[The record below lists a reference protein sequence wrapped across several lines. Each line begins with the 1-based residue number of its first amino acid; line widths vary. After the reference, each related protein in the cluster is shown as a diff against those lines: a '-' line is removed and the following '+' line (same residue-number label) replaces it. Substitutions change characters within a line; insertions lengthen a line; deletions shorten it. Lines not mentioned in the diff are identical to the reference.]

1 MKIGIVNDVA
11 MSAEV
16 LRRAVVAT
24 KEHQIAWTAHSG
36 ADAVR
41 LCAENRPDLILMDL
55 TMPQMD
61 GVETTRAIM
70 RHTPCAILIVTT
82 TPQENPDMVFNA
94 MGAGALDVTSTQALT
109 GGLTQD
115 NDLLAK
121 IRMIG
126 KLIQADRNGRGRA
139 PQNTESEG
147 AAPSHCGVQT
157 LIAIGASTGGPLA
170 LASILSDLMLP
181 PTASIVIVQHIDRR
195 FADNFVRWLAGQTA
209 LPVQGIEDGSRLVPG
224 SVHVA
229 TTDDHLKLDERGRLY
244 YSPMPRDYS
253 YRPSV
258 DIFFQCI
265 ADHWTKPAIGVLLT
279 GMGRDGAEGL
289 LAMRCAGKFT
299 IAQDQA
305 SSAVYGMPRAAA
317 DLHAADMVLPL
328 PAIATVLRDRLH
340 TEENAAHRARRRVDA
355 LANDGTDNQTGPY
368 GDRQ

>member
-1 MKIGIVNDVA
+1 MKIGIVNDAA
-11 MSAEV
+11 MTAEV

-24 KEHQIAWTAHSG
+24 KEHQVVWTAHSG

-41 LCAENRPDLILMDL
+41 LCAKNRPDLILMDL
-55 TMPQMD
+55 IMPQMD

-70 RHTPCAILIVTT
+70 QRTPCAILIVTA
-82 TPQENPDMVFNA
+82 TPQENSDLVFSA
-94 MGAGALDVTSTQALT
+94 MGAGALDVTSTLALA

-115 NDLLAK
+115 NELLAK

-126 KLIQADRNGRGRA
+126 KLIQADRNSHGRA
-139 PQNTESEG
+139 QQKPESRD
-147 AAPSHCGVQT
+147 AAPSNCGVQT
-157 LIAIGASTGGPLA
+157 LIAIGASTGGPIA
-170 LASILSDLMLP
+170 LASILAGLMLP

-209 LPVQGIEDGSRLVPG
+209 LPVQGIEDGNRLVPG

-229 TTDDHLKLDERGRLY
+229 TTDDHLKLDEQGHLY
-244 YSPMPRDYS
+244 YSPIPRNYN

-258 DIFFQCI
+258 DVFFQCI

-289 LAMRCAGKFT
+289 LAMRRAGKFT

-328 PAIATVLRDRLH
+328 PAIATVLHDRLH
-340 TEENAAHRARRRVDA
+340 TEEDAAHRARRRVGA
-355 LANDGTDNQTGPY
+355 LAND
-368 GDRQ
+368 